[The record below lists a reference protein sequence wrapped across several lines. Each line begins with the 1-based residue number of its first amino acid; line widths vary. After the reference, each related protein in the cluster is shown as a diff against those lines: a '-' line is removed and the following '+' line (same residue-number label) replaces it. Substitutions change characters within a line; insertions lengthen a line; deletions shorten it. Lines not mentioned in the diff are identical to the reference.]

1 MNRGIRAQIWSMVKR
16 MISKHDFFFE
26 INQNGVSDFD
36 SAMLCL
42 NVRREVRSTNLDI
55 GESDDTL
62 QVIEN
67 SYAGC

>member
-1 MNRGIRAQIWSMVKR
+1 
-16 MISKHDFFFE
+16 MISF
-26 INQNGVSDFD
+26 QNGRVVFN

-42 NVRREVRSTNLDI
+42 KVRRKVCSSHLDI

>member
-16 MISKHDFFFE
+16 MMSKHDFFVE

-36 SAMLCL
+36 SAKLCL
-42 NVRREVRSTNLDI
+42 RLRREMRSTNLDI
-55 GESDDTL
+55 SESDDAL
-62 QVIEN
+62 QVIED